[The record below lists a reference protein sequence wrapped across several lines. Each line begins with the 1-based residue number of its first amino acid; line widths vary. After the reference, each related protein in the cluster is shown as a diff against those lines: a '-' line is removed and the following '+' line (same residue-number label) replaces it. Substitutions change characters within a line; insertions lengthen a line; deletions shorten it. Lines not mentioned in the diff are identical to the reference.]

1 MMYDRLSRF
10 RQASADDAPKRLLG
24 SRCADADGQLLLY
37 QKMES
42 MPDRSQLAKFEDICA
57 QKDVSFSIV

>member
-1 MMYDRLSRF
+1 MTAYRVFDKLQQTMPRSDYLDHGVQMRMANF
-10 RQASADDAPKRLLG
+10 FFD
-24 SRCADADGQLLLY
+24 

-42 MPDRSQLAKFEDICA
+42 MPDRSQLDKFEDICA